1 MFGTAVFADRNA
13 AGKALAKE
21 FSDCAERDDVL
32 VLALPRGGVPVAFE
46 IARYL
51 HAPLDVMLV
60 RKLGT
65 PGQQELAMGAIAS
78 GNIIVMND
86 SVVLQLGINQHL
98 IDREIEQQRQ
108 ELQRRERVYRGD
120 RTPCSVAGKT
130 IILVDDGIATGATVR
145 AAVKAIK
152 QQTPARLIVAV
163 PTAAADTLK
172 IIAREVDQIVCL
184 ATPEPYYAV
193 GNWYRDFDQTSDAEV
208 CALLNRAAGAPAS

>member
-1 MFGTAVFADRNA
+1 MFETAVFADRNA
-13 AGKALAKE
+13 AGEALAKE
-21 FSDCAERDDVL
+21 LSDFADRDDVI

-86 SVVLQLGINQHL
+86 SVVLQLGINQHS
-98 IDREIEQQRQ
+98 IDREIAQQRQ
-108 ELQRRERVYRGD
+108 ELQRREQVYRGD
-120 RTPCSVAGKT
+120 RARCSVTGKT
-130 IILVDDGIATGATVR
+130 VILVDDGIATGATVR

-152 QQTPARLIVAV
+152 QQKPARLIVAA
-163 PTAAADTLK
+163 PTAAADTAK

-193 GNWYRDFDQTSDAEV
+193 GNWYRNFDQTSDAEV
-208 CALLNRAAGAPAS
+208 CALLNRAAGLPAL